1 MNKCP
6 KCGTEFEG
14 NFCPSCGTPFNV
26 KMFCPRCGTEVQPNQ
41 RFCSCCG
48 AQFGLPVQPAAPA
61 PKPAAP
67 APVETSTTIP
77 SKYTGGALMTFLI
90 NYAVAFVSI
99 ISFGL
104 LFPFMFCWR
113 KRWQAEHTFINGRR
127 LVFDGTGVQ
136 LFGRF
141 MIWFLLAIATLGIYF
156 IIKGNISF
164 VAWETKHTH
173 FEGVTV
179 TYKPERK
186 KPKKKKVKKVKEVA
200 VAPAPVETVH
210 TVEEVQPGET
220 VEAIED
226 DGLSDGLSEEFD
238 QPADE
243 ATVEEAAE
251 ATEDDLSGEAVQS
264 AEEEVQHSVEIVQ
277 TVEEVHPAV
286 VQAQPEEEEEE
297 EEEVYVEEVT
307 QSRFDGRWYQLLGV
321 NALTFFVTLITIGLG
336 AYWAHCY
343 RQRWYSKHTVYDE
356 HRLEFDGTGM
366 QYFGKRFIWLL
377 LTIITFGIYSFWL
390 HVNSVKWTI
399 SHTHVVDPAGLPEP
413 RG

>member
-99 ISFGL
+99 ISLGL

-210 TVEEVQPGET
+210 TAEEVQPGET
-220 VEAIED
+220 VEAVED

-243 ATVEEAAE
+243 ATVEESAE
-251 ATEDDLSGEAVQS
+251 AAEDDLSGEAVQS
-264 AEEEVQHSVEIVQ
+264 AEEEVQHSVEVVQ
-277 TVEEVHPAV
+277 PVEEVHPAV
-286 VQAQPEEEEEE
+286 VAAQPEEEE

>member
-1 MNKCP
+1 
-6 KCGTEFEG
+6 
-14 NFCPSCGTPFNV
+14 
-26 KMFCPRCGTEVQPNQ
+26 
-41 RFCSCCG
+41 
-48 AQFGLPVQPAAPA
+48 
-61 PKPAAP
+61 
-67 APVETSTTIP
+67 
-77 SKYTGGALMTFLI
+77 
-90 NYAVAFVSI
+90 
-99 ISFGL
+99 
-104 LFPFMFCWR
+104 
-113 KRWQAEHTFINGRR
+113 
-127 LVFDGTGVQ
+127 
-136 LFGRF
+136 

-220 VEAIED
+220 VEAVED
-226 DGLSDGLSEEFD
+226 DGLSDGLSEDFD
-238 QPADE
+238 QPAGE

-251 ATEDDLSGEAVQS
+251 AAEEDLSGEPVQS

-286 VQAQPEEEEEE
+286 VQAQPEEEEE

>member
-1 MNKCP
+1 MNKCT

-61 PKPAAP
+61 PKPAVAP

-99 ISFGL
+99 ISLGL

-113 KRWQAEHTFINGRR
+113 KRWQAEHTIINGRR

-179 TYKPERK
+179 TYKPEKK
-186 KPKKKKVKKVKEVA
+186 KPKKKKVKKVKAVA
-200 VAPAPVETVH
+200 VAPVETAH
-210 TVEEVQPGET
+210 PAEEVQSAEA
-220 VEAIED
+220 VEAAED
-226 DGLSDGLSEEFD
+226 DGLSEDFD
-238 QPADE
+238 EPADE
-243 ATVEEAAE
+243 ATVKE
-251 ATEDDLSGEAVQS
+251 ATETAEDDQSGEAIQS
-264 AEEEVQHSVEIVQ
+264 AEEEVQHSVEVVQ
-277 TVEEVHPAV
+277 TVEEVQPAV
-286 VQAQPEEEEEE
+286 VEAQPEPEEEE
-297 EEEVYVEEVT
+297 EEEVYVEEAT

-321 NALTFFVTLITIGLG
+321 NVLTFFVTVITLFIGY
-336 AYWAHCY
+336 YWAHCY
-343 RQRWYSKHTVYDE
+343 RQRWYTKHTIYDE
-356 HRLEFDGTGM
+356 HTLHFDGTGM
-366 QYFGKRFIWLL
+366 QYFGKRFMWVL
-377 LTIITFGIYSFWL
+377 LTIITFGIYGFWL
-390 HVNSVKWTI
+390 HVKSVQWTV
-399 SHTHVVDPAGLPEP
+399 SHIHVDDPAGLPEP

>member
-1 MNKCP
+1 MNKCT

-90 NYAVAFVSI
+90 NWAVAFVSI

-104 LFPFMFCWR
+104 LFPFMFCWK

-179 TYKPERK
+179 TYKPEKK
-186 KPKKKKVKKVKEVA
+186 KPKKKKVKKVQEA
-200 VAPAPVETVH
+200 EIAPVPVEPVH
-210 TVEEVQPGET
+210 TAEEVQPA
-220 VEAIED
+220 EAVADAED
-226 DGLSDGLSEEFD
+226 DGLSEEIAQPGEEGQTAEEDLS
-238 QPADE
+238 A
-243 ATVEEAAE
+243 EAA
-251 ATEDDLSGEAVQS
+251 QS
-264 AEEEVQHSVEIVQ
+264 AEEEVQHSVEVVQ
-277 TVEEVHPAV
+277 TVEEVQPVQPAV
-286 VQAQPEEEEEE
+286 AEVQPEEEE
-297 EEEVYVEEVT
+297 EEEVYVEEAT
-307 QSRFDGRWYQLLGV
+307 QSRFTGRWYQLLGV
-321 NALTFFVTLITIGLG
+321 NLLTFFVTIITLSFG

-343 RQRWYSKHTVYDE
+343 RQRWYCKHTIYDE
-356 HRLEFDGTGM
+356 HPLYFDGTGM
-366 QYFGKRFIWLL
+366 QYFGKRFVWLL

-390 HVNSVKWTI
+390 HVRSVQWTI
-399 SHTHVVDPAGLPEP
+399 SHTHVIDPAGLPEP